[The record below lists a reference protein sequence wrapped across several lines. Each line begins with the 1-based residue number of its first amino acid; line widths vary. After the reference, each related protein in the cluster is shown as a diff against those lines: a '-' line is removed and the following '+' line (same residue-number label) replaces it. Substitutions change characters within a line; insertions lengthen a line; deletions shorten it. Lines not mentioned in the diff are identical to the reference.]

1 MRSSWNNLLGRIALI
16 IAESIHISHLQHD
29 LGRIRFIGKLFR
41 KDKNHSLATNYI
53 TINALKVVN
62 LRKGHRLRYWL
73 HSTCLGQ
80 CLGMLP
86 GGIERTREKHL
97 GPDKWPIPK
106 AERLEQIHSNFVV
119 KNHADI
125 NIMGIVF
132 FRKKTHKN
140 NSPIPDSLK

>member
-1 MRSSWNNLLGRIALI
+1 
-16 IAESIHISHLQHD
+16 
-29 LGRIRFIGKLFR
+29 
-41 KDKNHSLATNYI
+41 
-53 TINALKVVN
+53 
-62 LRKGHRLRYWL
+62 
-73 HSTCLGQ
+73 
-80 CLGMLP
+80 MLP

-132 FRKKTHKN
+132 FFWKKTHKN
-140 NSPIPDSLK
+140 NSPISLK

>member
-1 MRSSWNNLLGRIALI
+1 
-16 IAESIHISHLQHD
+16 
-29 LGRIRFIGKLFR
+29 
-41 KDKNHSLATNYI
+41 
-53 TINALKVVN
+53 
-62 LRKGHRLRYWL
+62 
-73 HSTCLGQ
+73 
-80 CLGMLP
+80 MLP

-132 FRKKTHKN
+132 FLKK
-140 NSPIPDSLK
+140 DS